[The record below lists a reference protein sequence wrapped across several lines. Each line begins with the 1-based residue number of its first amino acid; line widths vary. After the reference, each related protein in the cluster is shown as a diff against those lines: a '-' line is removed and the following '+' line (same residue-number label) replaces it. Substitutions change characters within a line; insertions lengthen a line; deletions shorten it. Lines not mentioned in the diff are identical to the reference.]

1 MIKDEKKLEKN
12 LQEKAANAPVLKEAL
27 SDDQLGSVSGGGIFD
42 EGGILDADP
51 ETFKLFREPGDNL
64 KTDRGP
70 RNGPKFGL

>member
-12 LQEKAANAPVLKEAL
+12 LQEKAANAPVLKEAI

-51 ETFKLFREPGDNL
+51 ETFKLLRESPFDL
-64 KTDRGP
+64 KTGRGT
-70 RNGPKFGL
+70 RSGPKFGL